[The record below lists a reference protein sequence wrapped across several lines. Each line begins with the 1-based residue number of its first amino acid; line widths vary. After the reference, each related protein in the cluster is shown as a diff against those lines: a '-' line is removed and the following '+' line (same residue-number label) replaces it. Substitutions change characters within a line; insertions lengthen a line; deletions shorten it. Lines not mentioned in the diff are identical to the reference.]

1 MIINLSNE
9 VINTV
14 CISLNDSRRHLEWQ
28 LNHGIPCGKVNL
40 DKKEI
45 IQNNLADVNEAL
57 QVFEELAQ

>member
-1 MIINLSNE
+1 MNINLSNE

-14 CISLNDSRRHLEWQ
+14 LNSLDSTKKHLEWQ
-28 LNHGIPCGKVNL
+28 LNFGIPCGKVNF